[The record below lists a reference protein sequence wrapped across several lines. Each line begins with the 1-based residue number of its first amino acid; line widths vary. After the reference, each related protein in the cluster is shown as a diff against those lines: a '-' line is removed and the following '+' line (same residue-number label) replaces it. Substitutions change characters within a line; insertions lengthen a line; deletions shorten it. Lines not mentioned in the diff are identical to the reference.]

1 MRVGLILIVGALLTG
16 CAAKPSSGTSLPLVQ
31 DPIRYDD
38 ATSSALVFDPP
49 VTVGELPIDLSRDE
63 RAPSAFVSFE
73 GPSTTLYWIHTDDL
87 QESDWGGDGPGGMR
101 DRFRRRAVIDKSGVT
116 YR

>member
-1 MRVGLILIVGALLTG
+1 MRVGLILIVAAFLAG
-16 CAAKPSSGTSLPLVQ
+16 CAAKPATVASAPATQES
-31 DPIRYDD
+31 IRYED

-49 VTVGELPIDLSRDE
+49 VTAGELPIDLSRDE
-63 RAPSAFVSFE
+63 RAPSAFVSFD

-87 QESDWGGDGPGGMR
+87 QESEWGGDGQGGMQ

>member
-1 MRVGLILIVGALLTG
+1 MRVGFILIVGAFLAG
-16 CAAKPSSGTSLPLVQ
+16 CAAKPTSIASAPATQ
-31 DPIRYDD
+31 PSIRYED
-38 ATSSALVFDPP
+38 ATSSALAFDPP
-49 VTVGELPIDLSRDE
+49 VTAGELPIDLSRDE
-63 RAPSAFVSFE
+63 RAPSAFVSFD

-87 QESDWGGDGPGGMR
+87 QESEWGGDAQGSMQ